1 MGAHPEDP
9 PTLRSGAKARSGLD
23 AACAGM
29 SGEAVMD
36 ALIQQFF
43 NLDIMSRALPLVLQG
58 LQQTILLCLIVIP
71 LGLVGGLALRARVAL
86 AARAPCAGA

>member
-1 MGAHPEDP
+1 
-9 PTLRSGAKARSGLD
+9 
-23 AACAGM
+23 
-29 SGEAVMD
+29 MD

-43 NLDIMSRALPLVLQG
+43 NLDIMARALPLVLQG

-71 LGLVGGLALRARVAL
+71 LGLIGGLHLRARVAV